1 MKSGKTWSKEKKS
14 ILLLFLIR
22 TRDVLRIRTKRKKN
36 KRKRQAFK
44 KCVAVGH
51 MKITAS
57 RDMEIYC

>member
-1 MKSGKTWSKEKKS
+1 MKSGKTWSKEKKYFAS
-14 ILLLFLIR
+14 FSNKN
-22 TRDVLRIRTKRKKN
+22 KRCFKNQNKKKKN